1 MEPVLILAIIF
12 GSIVAVVVLPFYIR
26 SQERIRVQET
36 LRAAIEK
43 GQPLPTEMMATMENA
58 ARNVQLR
65 AAPSPGRDLRTGI
78 IWLGVGLGFAAMGV
92 ALGYEE
98 PEATIPMVAC
108 AAFPVFIG
116 LAFIALSFIN
126 RTKS

>member
-1 MEPVLILAIIF
+1 MEAILIVGIIF
-12 GSIVAVVVLPFYIR
+12 GSITVVIVVPFWLR

-36 LRAAIEK
+36 LRAAIEN
-43 GQPLPTEMMATMENA
+43 GQAMPTEVMENA
-58 ARNVQLR
+58 ARNINIRPV
-65 AAPSPGRDLRTGI
+65 PSASRDLRTGI
-78 IWLGVGLGFAAMGV
+78 IWLGVGLGFVAMGI

-98 PEATIPMVAC
+98 PESTIPMIAV

-116 LAFIALSFIN
+116 LAFVALALIN

>member
-1 MEPVLILAIIF
+1 MEAVLIVFIIF
-12 GSIVAVVVLPFYIR
+12 ASIAAVIIVPFYLR

-36 LRAAIEK
+36 LRAAIES
-43 GQPLPTEMMATMENA
+43 GQPMPTEMMETA
-58 ARNVQLR
+58 ARNINVR
-65 AAPSPGRDLRTGI
+65 PAPSPSRDLRTGI
-78 IWLGVGLGFAAMGV
+78 IWLGIGLGFVAMGV

-98 PEATIPMVAC
+98 PEATIPMIAC

-116 LAFIALSFIN
+116 LAFIALSLIN

>member
-1 MEPVLILAIIF
+1 MEAVFIIAIIF
-12 GSIVAVVVLPFYIR
+12 GSIAAVCIVPFYLR

-36 LRAAIEK
+36 LRAAIES
-43 GQPLPTEMMATMENA
+43 GQPMPTEMMESA
-58 ARNVQLR
+58 ARNINIR
-65 AAPSPGRDLRTGI
+65 PAPSPSRDLRTGI
-78 IWLGVGLGFAAMGV
+78 IWLGVGLGFIAMGI

-98 PEATIPMVAC
+98 PESTIPMIAC

-126 RTKS
+126 RPKS

>member
-1 MEPVLILAIIF
+1 MEAVFILMIIF
-12 GSIVAVVVLPFYIR
+12 GSIAACIIVPFYIR

-78 IWLGVGLGFAAMGV
+78 IWLGVGLGFAAMGI

>member
-43 GQPLPTEMMATMENA
+43 GQPLPTEMMATMETA
-58 ARNVQLR
+58 ARNVNLR

-98 PEATIPMVAC
+98 PEATIPLVAM